1 MGTIREN
8 IVELLL
14 QKELD
19 AREISG
25 QVGVSEKDVTE
36 HLVHI
41 GRSLSNRG
49 LKLVTAPAQCYSCG
63 YTFKDRSRPKKPGK
77 CPRCRSEHIDPPRFS
92 IK

>member
-8 IVELLL
+8 IIELLL
-14 QKELD
+14 QKEFD

-25 QVGVSEKDVTE
+25 QIGVSEKDVAE
-36 HLVHI
+36 HLTHI
-41 GRSLSNRG
+41 SRSLPHRG
-49 LKLVTAPAQCYSCG
+49 MKLIVTAAKCYSCG

-77 CPRCRSEHIDPPRFS
+77 CPKCRSEHIDPPRFS